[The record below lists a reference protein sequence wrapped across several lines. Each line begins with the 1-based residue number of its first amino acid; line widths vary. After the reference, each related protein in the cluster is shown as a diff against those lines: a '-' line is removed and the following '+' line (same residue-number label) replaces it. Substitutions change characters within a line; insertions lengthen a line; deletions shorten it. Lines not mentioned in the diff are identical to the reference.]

1 MKAGDQDA
9 FREYV
14 VARNAALLR
23 TAYLLSG
30 DWHRAEDV
38 VSTALVKLYTAWPKI
53 REVEHLDAYVRRI
66 VVRVWLDERRRPWR
80 REAPADPLPDPDA
93 GRDGFGVPADAADPD
108 RSVAGLTARRADL
121 HRLLARMPARQ
132 RAVLVLRFYDDL
144 SVEQTAGILGCS
156 EGAVKTL
163 TNRALDSIRRLLPA
177 GVTTRTQYEEA
188 P

>member
-1 MKAGDQDA
+1 MKAEDQEA

-14 VARNAALLR
+14 VARKAALLR

-38 VSTALVKLYTAWPKI
+38 VSTAVLKLYGSWRKA

-66 VVRVWLDERRRPWR
+66 VVRVWLDENRRPWR
-80 REAPADPLPDPDA
+80 REHPTDVLPEATAGLPTDPADH
-93 GRDGFGVPADAADPD
+93 R
-108 RSVAGLTARRADL
+108 TDL
-121 HRLLARMPARQ
+121 RRLLAQMPARQ

-144 SVEQTAGILGCS
+144 SVEQTAGVLGCS

-163 TNRALDSIRRLLPA
+163 TSRALDSIRRLLPA
-177 GVTTRTQYEEA
+177 GVTTRTEYEEA